1 MIKKF
6 LISICTLLL
15 LLIVTTSLETNALT
29 FDELPVKQSSKQ
41 WSVQIG
47 KAEKGKDLAKPV
59 KGKFHTYSID
69 VSNIGKDVY
78 SVEINMFRNEPNSK
92 TKYSLFGCP
101 DGQDCNENH
110 YEMAKSLAK
119 QLNDGNSYHGANF
132 LMAEIATELEVE
144 IL

>member
-6 LISICTLLL
+6 SISISTLLL
-15 LLIVTTSLETNALT
+15 LFVAATSLEAKALT

-47 KAEKGKDLAKPV
+47 EAEKGKDLTKPV
-59 KGKFHTYSID
+59 KGKFYTYSID
-69 VSNIGKDVY
+69 VNNIGKDVY

-92 TKYSLFGCP
+92 TKYSLFGFP
-101 DGQDCNENH
+101 EGQECNENH

-119 QLNDGNSYHGANF
+119 
-132 LMAEIATELEVE
+132 
-144 IL
+144 